1 MIKFEYSSELIY
13 YFNTLDEFE
22 YLSVKFSHNL
32 HTCVCGKETT
42 NLEGNIVTKDNVSGE
57 LSIHGAGSNRN
68 MPGCKIFRSGIRR
81 PTVASGANHHNAM
94 FGGMEGSDGNTILEK
109 RGGRATEREGEDID
123 AVVDGEVEG
132 CQDIGVEAL
141 VAGDGGPADL
151 VGCHTCHW

>member
-1 MIKFEYSSELIY
+1 
-13 YFNTLDEFE
+13 
-22 YLSVKFSHNL
+22 
-32 HTCVCGKETT
+32 
-42 NLEGNIVTKDNVSGE
+42 
-57 LSIHGAGSNRN
+57 